1 MIKVDI
7 HSSKKRTERAKITLQ
22 KNFSDCNARTACKF
36 VDRLRLDNKS
46 YGRIANYADC
56 IRRILEIKDD
66 KNIKEWNREEI
77 EFIHKTIADSDYE
90 NSVKKDTLTALKR
103 ICHFAIHNEISD
115 KSKGKEYDPLVA

>member
-7 HSSKKRTERAKITLQ
+7 HSSKQRTERAKTTLQ
-22 KNFSDCNARTACKF
+22 KNFSEGNAQTACKF

-66 KNIKEWNREEI
+66 KNIQVELVENNSSKETATTSTSQHKSVNENNENDDLLEIIEEPQ
-77 EFIHKTIADSDYE
+77 
-90 NSVKKDTLTALKR
+90 
-103 ICHFAIHNEISD
+103 EIID
-115 KSKGKEYDPLVA
+115 DANIDVTGVEEL

>member
-22 KNFSDCNARTACKF
+22 KNFSEGNAQTACRF

-66 KNIKEWNREEI
+66 KNIKEWSREEI
-77 EFIHKTIADSDYE
+77 EFIHKTIADSE
-90 NSVKKDTLTALKR
+90 NSKKRHTYCTKADM
-103 ICHFAIHNEISD
+103 
-115 KSKGKEYDPLVA
+115 PLYHSWRDC